1 VQSSILKLEHLIILC
16 EFLMSVVIPNDI
28 LQASGLSEEE
38 LLQEIV
44 LMLFQQKRI
53 SIGKASNLLGIN
65 LIQFQH
71 LIASRDICIH
81 YDVEDF
87 KADVATLKRLGRL

>member
-1 VQSSILKLEHLIILC
+1 
-16 EFLMSVVIPNDI
+16 MSLVIPDDI
-28 LQASGLSEEE
+28 LRASGMSETE

-44 LMLFQQKRI
+44 LMLFQQKKL
-53 SIGKASNLLGIN
+53 SIGKASHLLGMN

-81 YDVEDF
+81 YDVDDLRS
-87 KADVATLKRLGRL
+87 DVETLKRLGRL

>member
-1 VQSSILKLEHLIILC
+1 LNFILDSEQGGIIRRKV
-16 EFLMSVVIPNDI
+16 MSLVISDEI
-28 LQASGLSEEE
+28 LQASGMSEAE

-44 LMLFQQKRI
+44 LILFEKKKI
-53 SIGKASNLLGIN
+53 SIGKASSLLGMN

-71 LIASRDICIH
+71 LIASHNVNIH

-87 KADVATLKRLGRL
+87 KADVATLKKLGRL

>member
-1 VQSSILKLEHLIILC
+1 
-16 EFLMSVVIPNDI
+16 MSVVIPEEI

-44 LMLFQQKRI
+44 LMLFQHKKI
-53 SIGKASNLLGIN
+53 SIGKASNLLGMN

-71 LIASRDICIH
+71 LIDSRNIYIH
-81 YDVEDF
+81 YDVDDF
-87 KADVATLKRLGRL
+87 RADVATLKRLERL

>member
-1 VQSSILKLEHLIILC
+1 
-16 EFLMSVVIPNDI
+16 MSLVIPDEI
-28 LQASGLSEEE
+28 LQASGMSEAE

-44 LMLFQQKRI
+44 LVLFEQKKI
-53 SIGKASNLLGIN
+53 SIGKASGLLGMN

-71 LIASRDICIH
+71 LIASRNVNIH

-87 KADVATLKRLGRL
+87 KADVATLKKLGRL